1 MELAVR
7 RMIES
12 RVDGVAILTF
22 GMEDYL
28 LDHLRFRNLPLVFVD
43 IGPKAPR
50 VSNIRVD
57 YADGIR
63 QAVQHLAALRHERIG
78 FITGPLHLRSAV
90 ARRDAFEASMR
101 EIGLLARPEYV
112 VEGNHRLDGGREALP
127 ALSRLSKPPTALIC
141 SNDMTAIG
149 VMRAAF
155 ELGIRVPEHLS
166 VIGFDDIR
174 MAEFLIPPLTTIQ
187 MSQSEL
193 AKLAFEAL
201 LKEVK
206 RETPLLEGSEYIL
219 KTRLVLRN
227 STAFSLTYNQGKS
240 KPSPRRSALRRTRL

>member
-1 MELAVR
+1 
-7 RMIES
+7 
-12 RVDGVAILTF
+12 
-22 GMEDYL
+22 
-28 LDHLRFRNLPLVFVD
+28 
-43 IGPKAPR
+43 
-50 VSNIRVD
+50 
-57 YADGIR
+57 
-63 QAVQHLAALRHERIG
+63 
-78 FITGPLHLRSAV
+78 
-90 ARRDAFEASMR
+90 MR

-127 ALSRLSKPPTALIC
+127 ALSRLSKSPTALIC

-155 ELGIRVPEHLS
+155 ELGIRVPEDLS

-206 RETPLLEGSEYIL
+206 RETPLPEGSEYIL
-219 KTRLVLRN
+219 KTRLVLRS

-240 KPSPRRSALRRTRL
+240 TPSSRRSAERRTRP